1 MKTRLWGAAAVVAI
15 AIYIVASSAGMQE
28 AIGSGV
34 TSLVRPVVIPLV
46 ELINVPAFVYCAALA
61 ILLAGFAACAIYHL
75 AALRPSLSELRTVR
89 TAVGNLPQPRV
100 AGAVTP
106 EAWTEARQALGL
118 LLLEYGT
125 FVAGWSALP
134 AESIR
139 GRGVPGRPF
148 SSFVAAEP
156 SDAFDAGGTMRS
168 LPGYFTSVGL
178 ILTFIGLVVA
188 LYFAAKG
195 FRSGDSV
202 QAKAAIVQLLNAA
215 SFKFLTSVSALIS
228 ALLISLYSRYG
239 ATTIRRERLH
249 TLTRIERYLS
259 LWRERVGVG
268 SLGETLSPSDLL
280 RRFDALLAGM
290 ADIARDVKRLA
301 ERDAATPSASRLE
314 A

>member
-1 MKTRLWGAAAVVAI
+1 MKTVLWGAAAVGVAI
-15 AIYIVASSAGMQE
+15 IYIVARSAEMQE
-28 AIGSGV
+28 AIGSGA
-34 TSLVRPVVIPLV
+34 TALVRPVVIPLV

-61 ILLAGFAACAIYHL
+61 ILLAGVAACASYHL
-75 AALRPSLSELRTVR
+75 AALRPSLSRLRTVR
-89 TAVGNLPQPRV
+89 TAVGNLPEPRLL
-100 AGAVTP
+100 GAVTP
-106 EAWTEARQALGL
+106 DAWMEARQALGL
-118 LLLEYGT
+118 LLLGHGT
-125 FVAGWSALP
+125 FVAGWSTFQ

-156 SDAFDAGGTMRS
+156 SDAAESGDAMRS
-168 LPGYFTSVGL
+168 LPGYFTSIGL

-195 FRSGDSV
+195 FRSGDTA

-215 SFKFLTSVSALIS
+215 SFKFLTSVSALVS
-228 ALLISLYSRYG
+228 ALLISLYGRYG
-239 ATTIRRERLH
+239 TTAIRRERLQ
-249 TLTRIERYLS
+249 TLSRIEGYLS

-280 RRFDALLAGM
+280 RRFDVLLAGVAEM
-290 ADIARDVKRLA
+290 ARDVKRLA
-301 ERDAATPSASRLE
+301 ERDLAVPRLE